1 VTEDVS
7 RLGVAGGVCGREV
20 RDEPVGEGGWGFH
33 GRCAGGWGEKPWRGS
48 LEEAFYREEF
58 PRVLPKGDEDGHFRL
73 SDLGVGQ
80 PQRKERLAVSGA
92 CTILQSDEVWI
103 FGCDLPHFTAGTMW
117 GEGFIFF
124 KQKKCSNKLCLPLQ
138 FYLLYL
144 STVWYT
150 LGSGR

>member
-1 VTEDVS
+1 MYRASASPAACAAARSVTSLWARAVGAFMGDARAAAARS
-7 RLGVAGGVCGREV
+7 HGG
-20 RDEPVGEGGWGFH
+20 
-33 GRCAGGWGEKPWRGS
+33 GS
-48 LEEAFYREEF
+48 LEEALYREEF

-92 CTILQSDEVWI
+92 CAILQSDEVWI